1 MRENLDPNDERKE
14 LAKDSHSHHRTDE
27 SLDNTI
33 IFTEEELRKL
43 RNPNHPPLDGDYFM
57 AKEAV
62 KSSDEP
68 EEPAENT
75 AKAQEMSEED
85 IEFTEAPPLEVSPEE
100 SEAAND
106 EEQLDESINH
116 PDKQLVADT
125 DAEAEDENPFSYQ
138 PIAGKLRSEL
148 DESQT
153 DEPQTLRQKFL
164 AFFDTRH
171 LNNKQEKQSLQAE
184 KDSNRLP
191 LPQETPELEEWEPEP
206 EYTEDQ
212 STNETVEADIANSEL
227 KTSDTIEKSD
237 KLTEEISQEYST
249 QKIDLTDEAAIDNYS
264 EKVSQETQRFSEPI
278 LTDQVLEEVLGQDDI
293 TIEDEA
299 QDQADN
305 FVKGAA
311 WLTAGSVFSRILGA
325 LYIIPWSAWL
335 GAEYMQ
341 ANTLYSVGYKPYSL
355 FLAIATAGFPSAIAK
370 QMAYYHSMK
379 EYKVADKL
387 FKYSLSI
394 MLATGLISGGLLFIL
409 APGLAAQ
416 SATDNPLGATMVIRS
431 LVPALLILPLMSL
444 FRGYFQGFNDM
455 VPSAISQILEQIAR
469 VFYLLAAT
477 YAIMQVYQGEV
488 TNAVVHSTFAAF
500 IGAFAS
506 MLYLVVVYLKRLP
519 LINKLKER
527 SLGIVQIDFKESIK
541 IMVLDSI
548 PFILL
553 GSGIIIAQIIDTYT
567 FKQILM
573 RTSVLLVSEISELYG
588 AMSLDVDK
596 LAMIIISLAVAL
608 ASSVVPLITSKFAS
622 RDLTGTSRLVEQI
635 VLVFSFVMLPAAV
648 GMASVA
654 NNLYHLFYPQGHI
667 SGPGLL
673 VTASFMSII
682 LGAYTILSTI
692 LQSMNFRRLS
702 VRFLLIGILVKMV
715 LQFPFVG
722 LFQAHGALWSTTI
735 AFTISSVLM
744 WIKIAREVELDYS
757 KIVKTLA
764 RIAIATFLMG
774 LTTSLWNSLLDLL
787 IGEVGR
793 SLTFVK
799 VMLVVFIGLFVY
811 VTLMGIFGLLNILIG
826 DKYKS
831 LQDKLRVFK

>member
-1 MRENLDPNDERKE
+1 MRENLNPNDERKE

>member
-1 MRENLDPNDERKE
+1 MGKKRSSKNGWKERSKSSPSQHRADE
-14 LAKDSHSHHRTDE
+14 T
-27 SLDNTI
+27 LDNTI
-33 IFTEEELRKL
+33 VFTEDELKRL
-43 RNPNHPPLDGDYFM
+43 RDPNLPPLDGDYFIET
-57 AKEAV
+57 EAEKPK
-62 KSSDEP
+62 KS
-68 EEPAENT
+68 ENHAT
-75 AKAQEMSEED
+75 KAHELAEED
-85 IEFTEAPPLEVSPEE
+85 LEFSEIPALEASLEENETTKQEE
-100 SEAAND
+100 LLLDEGIDESID
-106 EEQLDESINH
+106 LSEEQLVNDEVEEEKN
-116 PDKQLVADT
+116 
-125 DAEAEDENPFSYQ
+125 NPFSYK
-138 PIAGKLRSEL
+138 PIAKKLRSEL
-148 DESQT
+148 DEDQT
-153 DEPQTLRQKFL
+153 AEPANLIQKLL
-164 AFFDTRH
+164 AIFDPRH
-171 LNNKQEKQSLQAE
+171 LNSKQVKQSLQAE
-184 KDSNRLP
+184 KDSDRLP
-191 LPQETPELEEWEPEP
+191 TPEFEEWEQAAESIEEQPVNEVI
-206 EYTEDQ
+206 EAEDYEVNGLDTTDAPDQ
-212 STNETVEADIANSEL
+212 
-227 KTSDTIEKSD
+227 TSSD
-237 KLTEEISQEYST
+237 ST
-249 QKIDLTDEAAIDNYS
+249 QEHINQHIDLTDESAIDQYS
-264 EKVSQETQRFSEPI
+264 EKLSQETQHFSEPI
-278 LTDQVLEEVLGQDDI
+278 LTDQVLEEVLGHDDL
-293 TIEDEA
+293 TVEDEVH
-299 QDQADN
+299 DQAN
-305 FVKGAA
+305 SFVKGAA

-341 ANTLYSVGYKPYSL
+341 ANTLYSVGYKPYAL

-370 QMAYYHSMK
+370 QMAYYHSKK

-394 MLATGLISGGLLFIL
+394 MLATGLISGALLFVL
-409 APGLAAQ
+409 APVLAAQ
-416 SATDNPLGATMVIRS
+416 SATDNPLGATLVIRS

-455 VPSAISQILEQIAR
+455 VPSAVSQILEQIAR

-477 YAIMQVYQGEV
+477 YAIMQMYQGEV

-500 IGAFAS
+500 IGALAS
-506 MLYLVVVYLKRLP
+506 MLYLVIVYLRRLP

-527 SLGIVQIDFKESIK
+527 SLDIIQIDFKESIK

-573 RTSVLLVSEISELYG
+573 GTSVLLVSEISELYG

-622 RDLTGTSRLVEQI
+622 RDLAGTSRLVEQI

-654 NNLYHLFYPQGHI
+654 NNLYHLFYPQGHV
-667 SGPGLL
+667 SGPSLL

-702 VRFLLIGILVKMV
+702 VRFLLIGILVKIV

-722 LFQAHGALWSTTI
+722 LFHAHGALWSTTI
-735 AFTISSVLM
+735 AFTVSSVLM
-744 WIKIAREVELDYS
+744 WIKIAREVKLDYS
-757 KIVKTLA
+757 KIVGILA
-764 RIAIATFLMG
+764 RIGVATFLMG
-774 LTTSLWNSLLDLL
+774 LITSSWNSLFDLL

-793 SLTFVK
+793 GLTFVK
-799 VMLVVFIGLFVY
+799 VMLVVVIGLFVY
-811 VTLMGIFGLLNILIG
+811 ATLMGMFGLLNILIG
-826 DKYKS
+826 DKYKG

>member
-85 IEFTEAPPLEVSPEE
+85 IEFTQTSPLEVSPEE